1 MAKSQAARFFH
12 SLYRTRSS
20 GDVDRESFGPGRR
33 PGPRCHDIGVWD
45 PLHVWQ
51 EWGPWKRFRVLLVDG
66 LEERKPLSLHD
77 TLVRQHPLQVRQ
89 GRLRVTVPP
98 APPRFPPAFN
108 TAPVRRA
115 LGAQVAA
122 AAGVEAPLVAEVAA
136 SLSGGALRAAARRF
150 LLEATRSWPL
160 AANRSWPS
168 LLGGD

>member
-1 MAKSQAARFFH
+1 MDRMAKSQAARFFH

-20 GDVDRESFGPGRR
+20 GDVDRESFGPSRR
-33 PGPRCHDIGVWD
+33 AGPRCHDIGVWD

-77 TLVRQHPLQVRQ
+77 ALVRQHPLQVRQ

-122 AAGVEAPLVAEVAA
+122 AAGVKGQKVGSPASTASTRAV
-136 SLSGGALRAAARRF
+136 SLSCVIVFLPASIGAARGWGF
-150 LLEATRSWPL
+150 CY
-160 AANRSWPS
+160 
-168 LLGGD
+168 

>member
-1 MAKSQAARFFH
+1 MDRMAKSQAARFFH

-20 GDVDRESFGPGRR
+20 GDVDRESFGPSRR
-33 PGPRCHDIGVWD
+33 AGPKCHDIGVWD

-51 EWGPWKRFRVLLVDG
+51 EWGPWKRFRVLLVYG

-77 TLVRQHPLQVRQ
+77 ALVRQHPLQVRQ

-115 LGAQVAA
+115 PGRVVAA
-122 AAGVEAPLVAEVAA
+122 AAPLSRRAYLIAGRRRKGLPLEPGGPNRWLR
-136 SLSGGALRAAARRF
+136 LSSNIR
-150 LLEATRSWPL
+150 P
-160 AANRSWPS
+160 
-168 LLGGD
+168 